1 MPSQDP
7 SQPANMQ
14 SAAKLFMSAPNFAV
28 AGASSLT
35 HKFGYKVF
43 AWYLQHDL
51 HAIPLNPSAAEVVV
65 GRKSYDTVR
74 TISKLPDPK
83 NTSLSVITPPPV
95 TMELLKQAKEAG
107 VKAVWLQP
115 GAFGDAEFQY
125 AMKEFPGA
133 AIAGFEEG
141 TVGGEGWC
149 VLVDG
154 ENAMTDPNFSESCSV
169 QMEQYNCRKKQALP
183 CKRHA
188 DQAID
193 GEACHIM

>member
-1 MPSQDP
+1 MSGPET

-14 SAAKLFMSAPNFAV
+14 SAAKHFMSASTFAV

-51 HAIPLNPSAAEVVV
+51 HAIPLNPAATEVVV
-65 GRKSYDTVR
+65 GSKSYDTVR

-83 NTSLSVITPPPV
+83 NTSLSIITPPPV

-107 VKAVWLQP
+107 IKAVWIQP
-115 GAFGDAEFQY
+115 GAFGEAESEY
-125 AMKEFPGA
+125 ALKEFPGA
-133 AIAGFEEG
+133 AVLGFEEG

-154 ENAMTDPNFSESCSV
+154 ENAMSDAS
-169 QMEQYNCRKKQALP
+169 KL
-183 CKRHA
+183 
-188 DQAID
+188 
-193 GEACHIM
+193 